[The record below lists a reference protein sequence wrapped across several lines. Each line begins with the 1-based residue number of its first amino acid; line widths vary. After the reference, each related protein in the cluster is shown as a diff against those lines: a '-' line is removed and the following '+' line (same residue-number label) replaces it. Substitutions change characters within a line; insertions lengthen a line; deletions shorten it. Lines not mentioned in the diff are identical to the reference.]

1 MAEEI
6 TLPDPAT
13 RPEAPKLE
21 NVTPQQKMPGQHLK
35 MIHDHQR
42 RNMEVLRQ
50 IVLAARDGGLPEG
63 GAEVALDKVGWVKN
77 LRRFGALCGQH
88 CQIVHMHHSI
98 EDAHMFPALSQK
110 AVAFRAVVQRL
121 GEEHDAVHHLLMQL
135 IDELN
140 ALNANPSQQKF
151 EAAVA
156 TNTRLEAFLLSHLG
170 YEEDSIGDA
179 LGVFNIGV

>member
-1 MAEEI
+1 MAHEI
-6 TLPDPAT
+6 TLPDDAT
-13 RPEAPKLE
+13 RPKAPKLE
-21 NVTPQQKMPGQHLK
+21 NVTPAQKQPGQHLK

-50 IVLAARDGGLPEG
+50 VVQAARDGKLPKG
-63 GAEVALDKVGWVKN
+63 GAEAALNKVGWVNN
-77 LRRFGALCGQH
+77 LRRFGSLCGQH

-110 AVAFRAVVQRL
+110 AKGFREVVRRL
-121 GEEHDAVHHLLMQL
+121 EEEHQAVHHLLVQL

-140 ALNANPSQQKF
+140 ALNANPSEEKF
-151 EAAVA
+151 EQAVK
-156 TNTRLEAFLLSHLG
+156 TNARLEKFLRSHLR

-179 LGVFNIGV
+179 LGVFSIQV